1 MARRRRSVPRLMKV
15 EINKDLY
22 DRFVSWM
29 ADYEEPE
36 LLEESMP
43 DTPDFRDFLLEE
55 AFEIFYGMYQNV
67 EK

>member
-1 MARRRRSVPRLMKV
+1 MKV